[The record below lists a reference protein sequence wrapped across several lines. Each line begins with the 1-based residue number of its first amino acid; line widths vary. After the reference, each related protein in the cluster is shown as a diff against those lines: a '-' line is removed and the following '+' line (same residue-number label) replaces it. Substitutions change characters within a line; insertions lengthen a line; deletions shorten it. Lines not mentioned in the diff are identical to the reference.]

1 MPCRPAWCRPRGA
14 VVGLLSAGMVL
25 ALLAP
30 AGAVRAQTLDDL
42 DDVEEQ
48 VEQLED
54 ELDAATDAYE
64 ESWAAVET
72 ALVEL
77 EELEQLAQQLEREAQ
92 QAGEAVGDR
101 ARSAFMR
108 GATDVFEVLLVAD
121 SPADAMERAGMV
133 EMLQRREGARIEEA
147 LALRDSLEQTRV
159 LLAEQREDLEHRRQQ
174 MREEA
179 EALQT
184 ELARAEEQAE
194 TIRSLVA
201 RQRRIDR
208 GPQQGIYACIFD
220 PGTFNFR
227 DTWGHPRSGGR
238 RHKGT
243 DVFAPMNQPTFA
255 FTAGVIERHSNSRL
269 GGIGLYLRGDDNN
282 LYYYAH
288 LASIDA
294 NGAVGNR
301 VEAGELVAYNGYSGN
316 ADPWAPH
323 VHFELHPG
331 GGAPINP
338 YPWLAAVC
346 F

>member
-1 MPCRPAWCRPRGA
+1 MPSLLARCRPRRA
-14 VVGLLSAGMVL
+14 VVGLLSGGLMV

-30 AGAVRAQTLDDL
+30 AVTVQAQTLDDL
-42 DDVEEQ
+42 DDAEEQ
-48 VEQLED
+48 VDQLEN
-54 ELDAATDAYE
+54 ELDVATDAYE

-72 ALVEL
+72 ALLEL
-77 EELEQLAQQLEREAQ
+77 EELEQQAEQLEREARR
-92 QAGEAVGDR
+92 ANEAVGVR

-121 SPADAMERAGMV
+121 SPTEAMQRAGMV
-133 EMLQRREGARIEEA
+133 GMLQRRAGARIEEA
-147 LALRDSLEQTRV
+147 QALRDSLDQTRA
-159 LLAEQREDLEHRRQQ
+159 LLAWQRDDLEQRRRQ
-174 MREEA
+174 MREHA
-179 EALQT
+179 EALQI
-184 ELARAEEQAE
+184 ELTRAEEQAE
-194 TIRSLVA
+194 SIRSLVA

-255 FTAGVIERHSNSRL
+255 FTSGVIERHSNSRL
-269 GGIGLYLRGDDNN
+269 GGIGLYLRGDDGNV
-282 LYYYAH
+282 YYYAH

-301 VEAGELVAYNGYSGN
+301 VEAGELVALNGYSGN

-338 YPWLAAVC
+338 YPWMAAAC